1 MPGEAGTIMRK
12 IVTRNEPDL
21 LTLLTGAGYS
31 KTKAKQLVKHGAV
44 AIGDKEATRPEQPLL
59 PGQMVCIRSEQEMRE
74 QIKHC
79 PGLTIL
85 YEDADIIVIDKP
97 AGLLTIATEK
107 EKRKTAFYMLS
118 SYLKE
123 QANSAAERIFVVH
136 RLDQGTS
143 GLLVFAKNEEAKQIL
158 QDQWDQVD
166 KRYAAIVEGSP
177 REKEGQIT
185 SMLAESKAMRVYS
198 VRDNSGEG
206 KEARTNYR
214 VVKESGEYALLEIN
228 LLTGRKNQIRVH
240 MADLGHPVVGDKK
253 YGAKTNPLRRM
264 ALHARYLSFDHP
276 TITGKRM
283 EFEIEIPGKFHT
295 LFMKK
300 KGRGSRE

>member
-1 MPGEAGTIMRK
+1 MRK

-21 LTLLTGAGYS
+21 LTLLTGTGYS
-31 KTKAKQLVKHGAV
+31 KTKARQLVKHGAV
-44 AIGDKEATRPEQPLL
+44 AIGDQEATRPEQLLL
-59 PGQMVCIRSEQEMRE
+59 PGQVVCVRSEQEMRE
-74 QIKHC
+74 QVKHC

-97 AGLLTIATEK
+97 AGLLSIATEK
-107 EKRKTAFYMLS
+107 EKKKTAFYLLS

-123 QANSAAERIFVVH
+123 QAKSTGERIFVVH

-143 GLLVFAKNEEAKQIL
+143 GLLVFAKNEEAKHIL
-158 QDQWDQVD
+158 QEQWDQVD
-166 KRYAAIVEGSP
+166 KKYAAIVEGVP

-206 KEARTNYR
+206 KEARTSYR
-214 VVKESGEYALLEIN
+214 VLKASADYALLEIT

-240 MADLGHPVVGDKK
+240 MADLGHPVAGDKK
-253 YGAKTNPLRRM
+253 YGARTNPLRRM
-264 ALHARYLSFDHP
+264 ALHASCLSFAHP
-276 TITGKRM
+276 TIPSKRM
-283 EFEIEIPGKFHT
+283 EFESEIPGKFHA
-295 LFMKK
+295 LLAKK
-300 KGRGSRE
+300 KGKGPGK